1 MIKFKFIYLF
11 IFLKNGVKLKKTQT
25 TTPIKLPCMLLN
37 SKENW
42 LLHSFK
48 EKCCFLF
55 PSKHLIKNYNSQ
67 CTSGL
72 QTPKG

>member
-55 PSKHLIKNYNSQ
+55 PFQASDKELQLPVHLRAPN
-67 CTSGL
+67 T
-72 QTPKG
+72 